1 MWIAIIVSIII
12 NISLLVT
19 NLSII
24 YVGDYTT
31 MFPRITFFYW
41 LVEILTIFPQSIL
54 SMIMCCLADKKYF
67 YGPLYNPDHKIL
79 IIPYN
84 GR

>member
-31 MFPRITFFYW
+31 MFPKITFFYW

-54 SMIMCCLADKKYF
+54 SMIMCCLS
-67 YGPLYNPDHKIL
+67 
-79 IIPYN
+79 
-84 GR
+84 R